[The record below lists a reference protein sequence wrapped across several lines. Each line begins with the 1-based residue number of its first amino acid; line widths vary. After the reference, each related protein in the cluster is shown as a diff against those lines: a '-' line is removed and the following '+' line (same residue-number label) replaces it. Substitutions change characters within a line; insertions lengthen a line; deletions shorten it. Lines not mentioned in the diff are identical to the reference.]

1 MVWIKFSA
9 FLWNRSSF
17 QTCSTKRINTL
28 YRYIYIYHEEHII
41 WSCEKLGGPQFLHLP
56 QKCFPSRARSSCS
69 FWSSLCGEWDWARHH
84 YRRRPRSSSS
94 SSWSHPSRSASSPL
108 SRSSLLFPLGF
119 RSVSTAKQ
127 IFIRR
132 LKTQSDALLNWSR
145 IHTRSV
151 VIFKMFFF
159 RNFILYRWY
168 TYLRYIWSLDRRWC
182 VTKVKNKNFGIV
194 N

>member
-1 MVWIKFSA
+1 MHFFNSSAINLFFLTRMVWIKFSA

-28 YRYIYIYHEEHII
+28 YIYIYISRGTYYDGVKN
-41 WSCEKLGGPQFLHLP
+41 SRGTQFLHLP

-119 RSVSTAKQ
+119 RSVSTQPNRFLFVAWKPRVML
-127 IFIRR
+127 F
-132 LKTQSDALLNWSR
+132 
-145 IHTRSV
+145 
-151 VIFKMFFF
+151 
-159 RNFILYRWY
+159 
-168 TYLRYIWSLDRRWC
+168 
-182 VTKVKNKNFGIV
+182 
-194 N
+194 